1 MDKDRS
7 MKPQVAL
14 LVLLLSLVLSVV
26 GCGDPADAHRYNSSG
41 VKLFEQGRPEEALA
55 EYNEAIRLDPKC
67 AAAYFNRGQTYFA
80 LGHQLE
86 AVRDYTEA
94 IRLNPQHPYVP
105 LAYSSRAMSYTLL
118 GNDLEAHQDIGRA
131 VELGYDPRLLL
142 RAIDKLKDQR

>member
-1 MDKDRS
+1 
-7 MKPQVAL
+7 MKPQVGL

-55 EYNEAIRLDPKC
+55 EYNEAIRL
-67 AAAYFNRGQTYFA
+67 
-80 LGHQLE
+80 
-86 AVRDYTEA
+86 
-94 IRLNPQHPYVP
+94 NPQHPYVP
-105 LAYSSRAMSYTLL
+105 LAYASRAMSYTLL
-118 GNDLEAHQDIGRA
+118 GNDPEAHQDIGRA

>member
-1 MDKDRS
+1 M
-7 MKPQVAL
+7 
-14 LVLLLSLVLSVV
+14 
-26 GCGDPADAHRYNSSG
+26 
-41 VKLFEQGRPEEALA
+41 A
-55 EYNEAIRLDPKC
+55 EYNEAIRLDPKF

-105 LAYSSRAMSYTLL
+105 LAYASRAMSYTLL
-118 GNDLEAHQDIGRA
+118 GNDPEAHQDIGRA